1 MYPPFLRILKT
12 MKSLEDVWKR
22 AVRHMPN
29 RRCPNLVQV
38 RLQLLRHFL
47 PQTTIALKL
56 LFLSQ
61 NGQEWKARNRLMGLL
76 LCRHQLCM

>member
-1 MYPPFLRILKT
+1 
-12 MKSLEDVWKR
+12 
-22 AVRHMPN
+22 MPN
-29 RRCPNLVQV
+29 HRCPNLVQA